1 MQGVLATVGDCI
13 GPDEPVHVPMI
24 PAWISLGDHDN
35 ILYYRNLGHLYPQK
49 KRSGSHVRLPVLMSD
64 WTTGCSDVS
73 IGRCETA

>member
-1 MQGVLATVGDCI
+1 MRAQLASGGVIEDTVPFAEAKGFEHTSLIGVCKSLA
-13 GPDEPVHVPMI
+13 
-24 PAWISLGDHDN
+24 AN
-35 ILYYRNLGHLYPQK
+35 K